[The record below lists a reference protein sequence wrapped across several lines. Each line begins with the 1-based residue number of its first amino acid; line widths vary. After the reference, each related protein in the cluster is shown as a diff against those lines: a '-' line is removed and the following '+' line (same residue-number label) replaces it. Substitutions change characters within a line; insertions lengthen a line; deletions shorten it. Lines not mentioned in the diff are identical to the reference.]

1 MRTHKKHGVLLA
13 GINGYK
19 IYFVNNTYRI
29 VTKGLAR
36 DVRESDQKIVTDFV
50 NLKYQPTSEHSSI
63 TKNFL
68 IFVGAL

>member
-13 GINGYK
+13 GINGFK

-29 VTKGLAR
+29 VSKGLTR
-36 DVRESDQKIVTDFV
+36 DVRESDQKIVADFV
-50 NLKYQPTSEHSSI
+50 NLKYQPVSEHETI

-68 IFVGAL
+68 NFGGVV